1 MRVLSHEFNSRCIR
15 PHPCIHAHPFMFC
28 TATTTH
34 EVQVQQ
40 YDVGVAMH
48 KRHRPV
54 HADFVR
60 KHRADLLAVLK
71 PILGSV
77 KFRSLLSS
85 EFDQFD
91 QFDQYTSTQQ
101 MV

>member
-1 MRVLSHEFNSRCIR
+1 
-15 PHPCIHAHPFMFC
+15 MFR

-40 YDVGVAMH
+40 YDISAAMH
-48 KRHRPV
+48 KHHHPV

-60 KHRADLLAVLK
+60 KHRVDLLAVLK

-77 KFRSLLSS
+77 KFCSLLSS

-101 MV
+101 MVQWSATASR